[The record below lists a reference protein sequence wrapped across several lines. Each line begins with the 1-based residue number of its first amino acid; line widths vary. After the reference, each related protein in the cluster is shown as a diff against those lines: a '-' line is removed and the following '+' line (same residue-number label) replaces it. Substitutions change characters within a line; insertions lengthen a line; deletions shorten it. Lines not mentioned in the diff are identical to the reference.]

1 MKLFFSTNFL
11 KKKQT
16 ENSPKELLITYEWLT
31 VLPWAGIGTGH
42 LQLTNQRRSFHST
55 ITQLVIFSSKSID
68 TLMKMSYHNLILP
81 SWLCSALLSFFD
93 AFFLVKVAR
102 KNLSD
107 SLCSC
112 SQSDAVIVSGMMTC
126 LCLTRVKPLTEWR
139 RRGEWSDIEDGTQ
152 HQ

>member
-1 MKLFFSTNFL
+1 MKLFFFYEFL

-55 ITQLVIFSSKSID
+55 STQLVIFSSKSID
-68 TLMKMSYHNLILP
+68 TVMKMSYHNFILP
-81 SWLCSALLSFFD
+81 SCLYSALLSFFD
-93 AFFLVKVAR
+93 VFFFLVKVAR
-102 KNLSD
+102 KNLED

-112 SQSDAVIVSGMMTC
+112 SQSDAVIVRGIMTC
-126 LCLTRVKPLTEWR
+126 LCLTPLNLLP
-139 RRGEWSDIEDGTQ
+139 SDVAEASEAI
-152 HQ
+152 